1 MPNHTTPNRSGG
13 GRDLLKKIS
22 KKQKAMDIGK
32 KAPMSIRVG
41 EYGRYQIK
49 SGLVSG
55 VYTARAF
62 VKPPT
67 KCRGLLAGATGKTEE
82 TAIAALYSAIDAREF
97 SQIKDR
103 RTDSNTGTRIPTSD
117 EYIEALNT
125 IKLTKPKWAMMMAL
139 SLAKAN
145 GLTEEKI
152 ASAGRYR
159 STASAQ
165 KALASAGLMIAEYL
179 STETATKVPTTSL
192 DGVMLIGF
200 SSNCVNEEKPEN
212 LIMHPELRTAVRI
225 AT

>member
-1 MPNHTTPNRSGG
+1 MSNHTTPNRSGG
-13 GRDLLKKIS
+13 GRELFKKIS
-22 KKQKAMDIGK
+22 KKQKAMEIGK
-32 KAPMSIRVG
+32 RAPISIRVG

-49 SGLVSG
+49 SGLVAG

-67 KCRGLLAGATGKTEE
+67 KSRGLLAEATGKTEE

-97 SQIKDR
+97 SQSKDR

-125 IKLTKPKWAMMMAL
+125 IKLTKPQWAMMMAL
-139 SLAKAN
+139 SLAKAD
-145 GLTEEKI
+145 GVTEEKV
-152 ASAGRYR
+152 ASAGSYR
-159 STASAQ
+159 STASAL

-179 STETATKVPTTSL
+179 STETATKVPRKSL
-192 DGVMLIGF
+192 DGVILIGF
-200 SSNCVNEEKPEN
+200 CSNCGNEEKPKN
-212 LIMHPELRTAVRI
+212 WIMHPELRTAVRI